1 MGVVHIGFV
10 LVFSLSGSELPE
22 NIEELYQKKYKKIL
36 SFLYKH
42 PEMRLS
48 LFVSGRILEWIEKKH
63 DEIISICSEMVDRRQ
78 IEVLG
83 GGYYEPAFPLL
94 LPADR
99 SAQIEALTT
108 SIRKAAG
115 KKPRGVYLTESLWD
129 PSLISSFNTCG
140 IEYTLLD
147 SRLIPQNGFRPVSVF
162 SPLVVEEM
170 GKTTTV
176 IPLHQSSLPRSGQA
190 PSEYLEFT
198 HTIASSGDSSILACV
213 FTPRYFYT
221 LLEEGWFERFTELLA
236 KDDITSLTLPQR
248 YLKQYRAR
256 FSAYIPAGCMSEAA
270 IWTLDP
276 FIPHTRV
283 FSESMRPTVKD
294 FLTVYPEARSLYSR
308 MIYVSM
314 LINQCRGDKLRKK
327 AAREE
332 LHAAQHFAPYIYK
345 GKGGISDRV
354 LRGRT
359 YRRLLN
365 AEKILREAFDFKEN
379 AGAFDFTMSGRRDF
393 LCCFAAFNAFFTLQ
407 GGLLFELDI
416 MSNAANYCAAA
427 RHCAKD
433 GSAYA
438 LYEKKMFIDHLWDYD
453 DFKSFTSASY
463 TGVPVFAASEYKEL
477 AFDRIKKEIRLT
489 VSGVL
494 GKDRLPVTLK
504 KNYSVSENGVICQY
518 ILKNEGAQ
526 PLKAKFAVEHNISL
540 PSIDG
545 KSLNAEAVVCD
556 ARDTLCTESTYIRQS
571 GISFVQ
577 LTDTASEVNFIFEP
591 NESCGFYLAPF
602 YTDLQTEDG
611 SFVKQYEAHT
621 CAFYWD
627 VDLLSG
633 METEKILNFT
643 IKTPKKNTVAKKT
656 KKR

>member
-1 MGVVHIGFV
+1 MGVVKICFV
-10 LVFSLSGSELPE
+10 LAFNLPGAELPE
-22 NIEELYQKKYKKIL
+22 HIEELYQTRYKKIL
-36 SFLYKH
+36 SFLYTH

-48 LFVSGRILEWIEKKH
+48 FFVSGRILEWIEKKH

-83 GGYYEPAFPLL
+83 GGYYEPLFPLL

-108 SIRKAAG
+108 AIRKAAG
-115 KKPRGVYLTESLWD
+115 KRPRGAYLTESVWD

-147 SRLIPQNGFRPVSVF
+147 SRFIPQSGFRPVSIF

-176 IPLHQSSLPRSGQA
+176 IPLHQSSLPRSGQNPA
-190 PSEYLEFT
+190 DYLEFT

-213 FTPRYFYT
+213 FTPQQFYT
-221 LLEEGWFERFTELLA
+221 LLEEKWFERFSQLLEE
-236 KDDITSLTLPQR
+236 DTVTSLSLPQR
-248 YLKQYRAR
+248 YLKQYRTR
-256 FSAYIPAGCMSEAA
+256 FPAYIPAGCMSEAA
-270 IWTLDP
+270 MWTLEP

-294 FLTVYPEARSLYSR
+294 FLTVYPEARALYSR
-308 MIYVSM
+308 MMYVSM
-314 LINQCRGDKLRKK
+314 LISQCRGDKARKK

-345 GKGGISDRV
+345 GRGGISDRT
-354 LRGRT
+354 LRCRT
-359 YRRLLN
+359 YKRLLN
-365 AEKILREAFDFKEN
+365 AEKILREASGFKDN
-379 AGAFDFTMSGRRDF
+379 ASAFDFTMSGRRDF
-393 LCCFAAFNAFFTLQ
+393 LCCFESFNAFVCLQ
-407 GGLLFELDI
+407 GGLLFEFDI
-416 MSNAANYCAAA
+416 MHNAVNYCTAA

-433 GSAYA
+433 GSTYA
-438 LYEKKMFIDHLWDYD
+438 LYEKKMFVDHLWDTD
-453 DFKSFTSASY
+453 DFQSFTSDSY
-463 TGVPVFAASEYKEL
+463 TGSPVFAACEYREL
-477 AFDRIKKEIRLT
+477 GFDRMKKEIRLA
-489 VSGVL
+489 VSGVW

-504 KNYSVSENGVICQY
+504 KNYSLSENGVICQY
-518 ILKNEGAQ
+518 ILKNEGQQ
-526 PLKAKFAVEHNISL
+526 PLKAKFGVEHNISI
-540 PSIDG
+540 PSNAANV
-545 KSLNAEAVVCD
+545 LNAEAVVCD
-556 ARDTLCTESTYIRQS
+556 ARETPCSDTAYIRQS

-577 LTDTASEVNFIFEP
+577 LGDTDSEINFIFEP

-602 YTDLQTEDG
+602 YTSLQNEDG

-627 VDLLSG
+627 VNLLPG
-633 METEKILNFT
+633 METEKILNMT
-643 IKTPKKNTVAKKT
+643 VKAPKKNTVAKKP